1 METKPNFAP
10 VSLTQAE
17 RGLKRLIIGAG
28 WDFDA
33 DKSDPID
40 ADLCCFILGKDNM
53 TREDEDFV
61 FYNNPQGAAL
71 AVKHLSDNIA
81 NPNEADNEAILI
93 DLDNLSFDAW
103 RIVFVV
109 AIYQGTEHDK
119 SFKALR
125 NLSIRAENADSSQEI
140 HRFTIKSPAEI
151 KGGNTASALK
161 VAEIYRDG
169 VEWFFMPMVEPA
181 QGGLSEIAK
190 SYGLLISST
199 T

>member
-10 VSLTQAE
+10 INLSQME
-17 RGLKRLIIGAG
+17 RGLKKLLIGVG
-28 WDFDA
+28 WEFEEL
-33 DKSDPID
+33 KNDPLD
-40 ADLCCFILGKDNM
+40 VDLCCFILGKDNM

-61 FYNNPQGAAL
+61 FYNNQQGAAL
-71 AVKHLSDNIA
+71 AVKHLGDNIA
-81 NPNEADNEAILI
+81 NPNEADNEAMLV

-109 AIYQGTEHDK
+109 AIYQGAEHDK
-119 SFKALR
+119 SFKSLR
-125 NLSIRAENADSSQEI
+125 KLSIRMENQENGTEI
-140 HRFTIKSPAEI
+140 HRFNIKNATEI
-151 KGGNTASALK
+151 VGGNGAAALK

-181 QGGLSEIAK
+181 PGLSDIAK